1 MANDPQRRVSIWSQ
15 LPSLRP
21 TRTHYTP
28 GMPDRISDLARL
40 AAEIAPRMIDVR
52 RDLHQNPEVGWE
64 EYRTTRKVADALIE
78 WGIEPQIR
86 PEGTGLI
93 ADIGEGAPTV
103 GFRADLDA
111 LPIAEET
118 TPPYA
123 SIVPGVMHA
132 CGHDAH
138 TAIGLGTAWVL
149 KQLGQLPGT
158 ARLLFQPA
166 EETIPGGA
174 QALRTDGVHRD
185 LSAIAA
191 FHVDP
196 SLEAGKV
203 GIRTGGI
210 TGASDRFIIRISGPG
225 GHTSRPH
232 QTVNLLYV
240 AARLITDLPQL
251 IRNTIDPRE
260 TVLVVF
266 GIVHGGSAANVIPTH
281 VELQGTVRLFDMDL
295 WREMPKRVES
305 LVADMVGPLGASA
318 EVDYIAGSPPVVND
332 ANVINK
338 IEAAATDALGAD
350 NVVHTHQSLG
360 AEDFAW
366 YLEDIPGALIRLGA
380 ALPNR
385 RVDLHSASFDIDE
398 SAIETGILVATA
410 TILRLLAEA

>member
-1 MANDPQRRVSIWSQ
+1 
-15 LPSLRP
+15 
-21 TRTHYTP
+21 
-28 GMPDRISDLARL
+28 MPDRISVLARL
-40 AAEIAPRMIDVR
+40 AAEIAPRMVDVR
-52 RDLHQNPEVGWE
+52 RDLHQNPEVGWQE
-64 EYRTTRKVADALIE
+64 HRSTRKVADALLE
-78 WGIEPQIR
+78 WGIKPQVR
-86 PEGTGLI
+86 DEGTGLI
-93 ADIGEGAPTV
+93 ADIGEGPPTV

-111 LPIAEET
+111 LPIAEEA

-149 KQLGQLPGT
+149 NQLDELPGT
-158 ARLLFQPA
+158 ARFLFQPA
-166 EETIPGGA
+166 EEIIPGGA

-185 LSAIAA
+185 LSAITA

-210 TGASDRFIIRISGPG
+210 TGASDRFIIRLSGPG

-232 QTVNLLYV
+232 QTVNLLYA
-240 AARLITDLPQL
+240 AARVITDLPQL
-251 IRNTIDPRE
+251 IRHTIDPRE

-266 GIVHGGSAANVIPTH
+266 GTVHGGSAANVIPTH
-281 VELQGTVRLFDMDL
+281 IELQGTVRLFDLDL
-295 WREMPKRVES
+295 WREMPERVEA
-305 LVADMVGPLGASA
+305 LVADMVAPLGAGA
-318 EVDYIAGSPPVVND
+318 EVEYIAGSPPVYND
-332 ANVINK
+332 ASVIGQ
-338 IEAAATDALGAD
+338 IEIAASEVLGAD

-366 YLEDIPGALIRLGA
+366 FLEDIPGALIRLGA

-385 RVDLHSASFDIDE
+385 KVDLHSASFDIDE
-398 SAIETGILVATA
+398 SAIETGILVASA
-410 TILRLLAEA
+410 TILRLLEQAQ

>member
-1 MANDPQRRVSIWSQ
+1 
-15 LPSLRP
+15 
-21 TRTHYTP
+21 
-28 GMPDRISDLARL
+28 MPDRIPDLARL

-52 RDLHQNPEVGWE
+52 RDLHQNPEVGWSE
-64 EYRTTRKVADALIE
+64 HRTTRKVAEALLE
-78 WGIEPQIR
+78 WDIKPQIR

-93 ADIGEGAPTV
+93 AEIGEGEATV

-111 LPIAEET
+111 LPISEEAA
-118 TPPYA
+118 PPYV

-138 TAIGLGTAWVL
+138 SAIGLGTAWVL
-149 KQLGQLPGT
+149 KQYGDLPGT
-158 ARLLFQPA
+158 ARFIFQPA

-174 QALRTDGVHRD
+174 QALRTDCVHRG
-185 LSAIAA
+185 LSAITA

-210 TGASDRFIIRISGPG
+210 TGASDRFIIRLSGPG

-232 QTVNLLYV
+232 QTVNLLYA
-240 AARLITDLPQL
+240 AARVITDLPQL
-251 IRNTIDPRE
+251 IRHNIDPRE

-266 GIVHGGSAANVIPTH
+266 GTIHGGSAANVIPTH
-281 VELQGTVRLFDMDL
+281 IELQGTVRLFDMDL
-295 WREMPKRVES
+295 WREMPKRIEA
-305 LVADMVGPLGASA
+305 LVAEMVGPLGAAA

-332 ANVINK
+332 AAVIGQV
-338 IEAAATDALGAD
+338 ELAATAALGAD

-366 YLEDIPGALIRLGA
+366 FLEDIPGALIRLGA

-385 RVDLHSASFDIDE
+385 SVDLHSASFDIDE
-398 SAIETGILVATA
+398 SAIETGILVASA
-410 TILRLLAEA
+410 TILRLLEQGVELRGTHRG

>member
-1 MANDPQRRVSIWSQ
+1 
-15 LPSLRP
+15 
-21 TRTHYTP
+21 
-28 GMPDRISDLARL
+28 MPDRIPELARL
-40 AAEIAPRMIDVR
+40 ASEITPQMIELR
-52 RDLHQNPEVGWE
+52 RDLHQNPEVGWNE
-64 EYRTTRKVADALIE
+64 HRTTRKVAEALIE
-78 WGIEPQIR
+78 WGIHPQIR

-93 ADIGEGAPTV
+93 ADIGHGPPTV

-111 LPIAEET
+111 LPIAEEAE
-118 TPPYA
+118 PPYA

-149 KQLGQLPGT
+149 KQYGKLPGA
-158 ARLLFQPA
+158 ARMVFQPA

-174 QALRTDGVHRD
+174 QALRADGIHRD
-185 LSAIAA
+185 LTAITA

-210 TGASDRFIIRISGPG
+210 TGASDRFIVRLSGPG

-251 IRNTIDPRE
+251 IQHTIDPRE

-266 GIVHGGSAANVIPTH
+266 GSVHGGSAANVIPAH

-295 WREMPKRVES
+295 WREMPKRIEAQ
-305 LVADMVGPLGASA
+305 VAEMVGPLGATA
-318 EVDYIAGSPPVVND
+318 EVEYIAGSPPVVNS
-332 ANVINK
+332 ASVIGQV
-338 IEAAATDALGAD
+338 ELAAIAALGAD

-366 YLEDIPGALIRLGA
+366 FLEDIPGALIRLGA
-380 ALPNR
+380 ALANR

-398 SAIETGILVATA
+398 SAIETGILVASA
-410 TILRLLAEA
+410 TILRLLENAGQFNPGKFSGR

>member
-1 MANDPQRRVSIWSQ
+1 MANEILGRATAGCY
-15 LPSLRP
+15 LPSLRSA
-21 TRTHYTP
+21 RTHYTP
-28 GMPDRISDLARL
+28 DMPDRLSALARL
-40 AAEIAPRMIDVR
+40 AAEITPRMIDVR
-52 RDLHQNPEVGWE
+52 RDLHQNPEVGWNE
-64 EYRTTRKVADALIE
+64 HRTTRKVADALIE

-93 ADIGEGAPTV
+93 ADIGDGPPTV

-111 LPIAEET
+111 LPIAEEA
-118 TPPYA
+118 TPAYA

-132 CGHDAH
+132 CGHDVH
-138 TAIGLGTAWVL
+138 TAIGLGAAWVL

-174 QALRTDGVHRD
+174 QALRADGVHRD
-185 LSAIAA
+185 LSAITA

-210 TGASDRFIIRISGPG
+210 TGASDRFIIRLSGPG

-240 AARLITDLPQL
+240 AARVITDLPQL
-251 IRNTIDPRE
+251 IRHTIDPRE

-266 GIVHGGSAANVIPTH
+266 GTVHGGSAANVIPAH
-281 VELQGTVRLFDMDL
+281 IELQGTVRLFDMDL
-295 WREMPKRVES
+295 WREMPKRVEA
-305 LVADMVGPLGASA
+305 LVAEMVGPLGASA
-318 EVDYIAGSPPVVND
+318 EIDYIAGSPPVVND
-332 ANVINK
+332 AAVISQ
-338 IEAAATDALGAD
+338 IEAAATEALGAG

-366 YLEDIPGALIRLGA
+366 FLEDIPGALIRLGA

-398 SAIETGILVATA
+398 SAIETGIVVATA
-410 TILRLLAEA
+410 TILRLLDQA